1 MSASHR
7 FAFSRNGRFDPFAAP
22 RRPRHRI
29 LRVVLGLA
37 GVGLLLALLFVS
49 VFVGIAMLAAGM
61 LWRLWARRG
70 RPLARTTGETAALIM
85 IGAFAFIA
93 FDNKSVNEDFTTV
106 AIQIYNW
113 TTRPQEAFRANASAG
128 IIVLMVM
135 VIGLNLVAVLIRERF
150 RRK

>member
-1 MSASHR
+1 MKYARALATTRASA
-7 FAFSRNGRFDPFAAP
+7 AIVPPDVTDAP
-22 RRPRHRI
+22 CA
-29 LRVVLGLA
+29 VVRSPEPYVSLA
-37 GVGLLLALLFVS
+37 RAVS
-49 VFVGIAMLAAGM
+49 VLAPPARPEPGAHPLAAVDP
-61 LWRLWARRG
+61 A
-70 RPLARTTGETAALIM
+70 AVVDATAS

-113 TTRPQEAFRANASAG
+113 TTRPQEAFRANAAAG

>member
-1 MSASHR
+1 MISPGAS
-7 FAFSRNGRFDPFAAP
+7 
-22 RRPRHRI
+22 
-29 LRVVLGLA
+29 
-37 GVGLLLALLFVS
+37 S
-49 VFVGIAMLAAGM
+49 VPANSEPIIT
-61 LWRLWARRG
+61 LWA
-70 RPLARTTGETAALIM
+70 PA
-85 IGAFAFIA
+85 
-93 FDNKSVNEDFTTV
+93 TV